1 MDILVFAVDS
11 DRYALPA
18 SEVEQVLRSV
28 AITELPGAP
37 LVVEGVV
44 DVRGTIVP
52 VLNLRRRFGLPE
64 RPVTLSDLLIIASSG
79 PRRVA
84 LRIDGEASIRKID
97 PAALERA
104 SDSLAQSRY
113 VAGLAKLP
121 DGIIVIHDLARFL
134 SEAESESLA
143 KALADNDSL
152 RVA

>member
-18 SEVEQVLRSV
+18 SNVEQVLRSV
-28 AITELPGAP
+28 AITDLPGAP

-44 DVRGTIVP
+44 NVRGTIVP
-52 VLNLRRRFGLPE
+52 VLDLRCRFGLPE
-64 RPVTLSDLLIIASSG
+64 RPVTLSDLLIVASAGS
-79 PRRVA
+79 RRVA
-84 LRIDGEASIRKID
+84 FRADAGATIRKID
-97 PAALERA
+97 PASFARTN
-104 SDSLAQSRY
+104 DSLTQSRY

-121 DGIIVIHDLARFL
+121 DGIIVIHDLASFL

-143 KALADNDSL
+143 KALAENGSL

>member
-52 VLNLRRRFGLPE
+52 VLDLRRRFGLPE

>member
-11 DRYALPA
+11 DRYAIPA
-18 SEVEQVLRSV
+18 SEVEQIVRSV

-37 LVVEGVV
+37 VVVEGVV

-52 VLNLRRRFGLPE
+52 VLDLRRRFGLPE

-79 PRRVA
+79 ARRVA
-84 LRIDGEASIRKID
+84 LRTDGEASIRKID
-97 PAALERA
+97 PGALGQA
-104 SDSLAQSRY
+104 NDSLAQSRY